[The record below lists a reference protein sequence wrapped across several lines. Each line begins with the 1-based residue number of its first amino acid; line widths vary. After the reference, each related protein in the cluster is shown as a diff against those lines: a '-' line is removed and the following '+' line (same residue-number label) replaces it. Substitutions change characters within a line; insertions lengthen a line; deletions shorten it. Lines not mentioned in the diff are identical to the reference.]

1 MAKVETKK
9 AKEAEENEEAESSE
23 TDLEDADLL
32 EMRRKALESLM
43 RKREE
48 EQMLVSSKLAF
59 ALSPSLFFRSLSAF
73 LFLFFPPNL

>member
-48 EQMLVSSKLAF
+48 EQMLVSS
-59 ALSPSLFFRSLSAF
+59 
-73 LFLFFPPNL
+73 